1 MSINELLANTNL
13 EPTYFVTELMRI
25 LETTKNPNT
34 HYNFEGNIFTIQ
46 NAPQAP
52 IITSFNFKKV
62 KVPLR
67 ISKQYHS
74 SSIQPAPP
82 LSASSPR
89 IQSRQTSTKSCN

>member
-13 EPTYFVTELMRI
+13 EQTYFVTELMRI

-67 ISKQYHS
+67 ISEQYHS
-74 SSIQPAPP
+74 SSKP
-82 LSASSPR
+82 
-89 IQSRQTSTKSCN
+89 

>member
-74 SSIQPAPP
+74 SS
-82 LSASSPR
+82 PR